1 MAKSALSQ
9 KLLKYYF
16 KQFGAQISAYG
27 PKIDQLRINHRAN
40 YAKPN
45 ALYDFL
51 KPILRYVIKIIG
63 SNSPAL
69 AKNYIPNPCLFTILI
84 YIFVTLLNY
93 LLNSYLV
100 L

>member
-1 MAKSALSQ
+1 MLS
-9 KLLKYYF
+9 
-16 KQFGAQISAYG
+16 
-27 PKIDQLRINHRAN
+27 
-40 YAKPN
+40 
-45 ALYDFL
+45 
-51 KPILRYVIKIIG
+51 YVIQIIG

-93 LLNSYLV
+93 LLNSYLD

>member
-1 MAKSALSQ
+1 ML
-9 KLLKYYF
+9 
-16 KQFGAQISAYG
+16 
-27 PKIDQLRINHRAN
+27 N
-40 YAKPN
+40 
-45 ALYDFL
+45 
-51 KPILRYVIKIIG
+51 YVIQIIG

-69 AKNYIPNPCLFTILI
+69 AKNYMLNPCLFTILI

>member
-1 MAKSALSQ
+1 MLS
-9 KLLKYYF
+9 
-16 KQFGAQISAYG
+16 
-27 PKIDQLRINHRAN
+27 
-40 YAKPN
+40 
-45 ALYDFL
+45 
-51 KPILRYVIKIIG
+51 YVIQIIG

-69 AKNYIPNPCLFTILI
+69 AKTYILSSCLFTILI

>member
-1 MAKSALSQ
+1 MLS
-9 KLLKYYF
+9 
-16 KQFGAQISAYG
+16 
-27 PKIDQLRINHRAN
+27 
-40 YAKPN
+40 
-45 ALYDFL
+45 
-51 KPILRYVIKIIG
+51 YVIQIID

-69 AKNYIPNPCLFTILI
+69 AKNYMLNPCLFTFLI

>member
-1 MAKSALSQ
+1 MVKSALSQ

-16 KQFGAQISAYG
+16 KQFGVRIAAYG
-27 PKIDQLRINHRAN
+27 PKIGQFRINHKVN
-40 YAKPN
+40 YAKPRV
-45 ALYDFL
+45 LQDFL
-51 KPILRYVIKIIG
+51 KPMLRCVIQIIG

>member
-1 MAKSALSQ
+1 MA
-9 KLLKYYF
+9 F
-16 KQFGAQISAYG
+16 G
-27 PKIDQLRINHRAN
+27 PKVGQLRINYRVN
-40 YAKPN
+40 YAKPS

-51 KPILRYVIKIIG
+51 KPMLRDIIRIIG

-69 AKNYIPNPCLFTILI
+69 AKNYILNSCLFTILI